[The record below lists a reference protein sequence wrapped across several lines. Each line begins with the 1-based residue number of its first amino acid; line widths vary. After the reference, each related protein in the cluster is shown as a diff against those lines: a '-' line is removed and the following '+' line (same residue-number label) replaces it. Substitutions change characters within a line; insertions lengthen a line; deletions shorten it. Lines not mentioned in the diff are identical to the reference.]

1 MRTRVTELL
10 GIKYPIIQG
19 GMQWLSDAP
28 FAAAVSN
35 AGGLGVIT
43 AMSFDDEEA
52 LRAAIRECK
61 ELTEKPFG
69 VNVSMLPVVMEQDR
83 AQAFFDVV
91 VEEKVAM
98 VETAGRNPAPYLP
111 KLKEAGIKVMHKV
124 PAVRFA
130 KKAEAVGADMVA
142 IVGFECAGHPGMDDV
157 TTLILL
163 QKAARELAVPV
174 IAGGGFCDGRG
185 LVAALA
191 LGADAILMGT
201 RFLMTRECWA
211 HPTIKETLLR
221 ADERSTVTM
230 ERSIR
235 NTARVLDNR
244 ASRKALELEEQGATL
259 DELMTVISG
268 RLGRKA
274 FTEGDPDVGVI
285 PCGQIIGLVNE
296 VKSVKEVI
304 EEIVR
309 ESQEVYNHL
318 GPIFTPYA

>member
-35 AGGLGVIT
+35 AGGLGIIT
-43 AMSFDDEEA
+43 AMSFDDGEA
-52 LRAAIRECK
+52 LRAEIRKCR
-61 ELTEKPFG
+61 ELTNKPFG
-69 VNVSMLPVVMEQDR
+69 VNVSMLPVVMEQDH

-91 VEEKVAM
+91 AEEKVAM
-98 VETAGRNPAPYLP
+98 VETAGRNPAPYLAG
-111 KLKEAGIKVMHKV
+111 LKEAGIKVMHKV

-130 KKAEAVGADMVA
+130 KKAEEAGVDLVA

-163 QKAARELAVPV
+163 QKASRELTIPIV
-174 IAGGGFCDGRG
+174 AGGGFCDGRG

-191 LGADAILMGT
+191 LGAEAILMGT

-211 HPTIKETLLR
+211 HPRIKEALLG
-221 ADERSTVTM
+221 ADERSTVTI

-244 ASRKALELEEQGATL
+244 ASQKTLDLEGKGATL

-274 FTEGDPDVGVI
+274 YAEGDPDVGVI
-285 PCGQIIGLVNE
+285 PCGQVIGLVNE
-296 VKSVKEVI
+296 IKSVKEVI

-309 ESQEVYNHL
+309 EGEAVYEHL
-318 GPIFTPYA
+318 APMFK

>member
-35 AGGLGVIT
+35 AGGLGIIT
-43 AMSFDDEEA
+43 AMSFDDGEA
-52 LRAAIRECK
+52 LRAEIRKCR
-61 ELTEKPFG
+61 ELTNKPFG
-69 VNVSMLPVVMEQDR
+69 VNVSMLPVVMEQDH

-91 VEEKVAM
+91 AEEKVAM
-98 VETAGRNPAPYLP
+98 VETAGRNPARYLAG
-111 KLKEAGIKVMHKV
+111 LKEAGIKVMHKV

-130 KKAEAVGADMVA
+130 KKAEEAGVDLVA

-163 QKAARELAVPV
+163 QKASRELTIPIV
-174 IAGGGFCDGRG
+174 AGGGFCDGRG

-191 LGADAILMGT
+191 LGAEAILMGT

-211 HPTIKETLLR
+211 HPRIKEALLG
-221 ADERSTVTM
+221 ADERSTVTI

-244 ASRKALELEEQGATL
+244 ASQKTLDLEGKGATL

-274 FTEGDPDVGVI
+274 YAEGDPDVGVI
-285 PCGQIIGLVNE
+285 PCGQVIGLVNE
-296 VKSVKEVI
+296 IKSVKEVI

-309 ESQEVYNHL
+309 EGEAVYEHL
-318 GPIFTPYA
+318 APMFK

>member
-1 MRTRVTELL
+1 MMRTRVTELL

-35 AGGLGVIT
+35 GGGLGIIT

-52 LRAAIRECK
+52 LRAEIRKCR

-111 KLKEAGIKVMHKV
+111 RLKEAGIKVMHKV

-130 KKAEAVGADMVA
+130 KKAEEVGVDLVA

-191 LGADAILMGT
+191 LGAEAILMGT

-211 HPTIKETLLR
+211 HPRIKEALLG
-221 ADERSTVTM
+221 ADERSTVTI

-244 ASRKALELEEQGATL
+244 ASRKALELEGKGATL

-274 FTEGDPDVGVI
+274 YLDGDPDVGVI
-285 PCGQIIGLVNE
+285 PCGQVIGLLNE
-296 VKSVKEVI
+296 IKSVKEVI

-309 ESQEVYNHL
+309 ESEEVYNHL
-318 GPIFTPYA
+318 GPIFK

>member
-1 MRTRVTELL
+1 MMRTRVTELL

-35 AGGLGVIT
+35 GGGLGIIT

-52 LRAAIRECK
+52 LRAEIRKCR

-111 KLKEAGIKVMHKV
+111 RLKEAGIKVMHKV

-130 KKAEAVGADMVA
+130 KKAEEVGVDLVA

-163 QKAARELAVPV
+163 QKASRELTIPIV
-174 IAGGGFCDGRG
+174 AGGGFCDGRG

-191 LGADAILMGT
+191 LGAEAILMGT

-211 HPTIKETLLR
+211 HPRIKEALLG
-221 ADERSTVTM
+221 ADERSTVTI

-244 ASRKALELEEQGATL
+244 ASQKTLDLEGKGATL

-274 FTEGDPDVGVI
+274 YAEGDPDVGVI
-285 PCGQIIGLVNE
+285 PCGQVIGLVNE
-296 VKSVKEVI
+296 IKSVKEVI

-309 ESQEVYNHL
+309 EGEAVYEHL
-318 GPIFTPYA
+318 APMFK